1 MNVFLV
7 LVQWWR
13 RFGFS
18 ACSVRLNPYKK
29 SLMTRLSAKVLIV
42 DRLGDQYL
50 ITVQVSEKYPCTFDR
65 LTFGDIRP
73 RFGSYRYGWLD
84 LVYHEDPLLQA
95 GQSFPLWAIE

>member
-1 MNVFLV
+1 M
-7 LVQWWR
+7 
-13 RFGFS
+13 
-18 ACSVRLNPYKK
+18 
-29 SLMTRLSAKVLIV
+29 LMTRLSAKVLIV

-50 ITVQVSEKYPCTFDR
+50 ITVQVSEKYPCTFDG

-84 LVYHEDPLLQA
+84 LVYHQDPGLQP